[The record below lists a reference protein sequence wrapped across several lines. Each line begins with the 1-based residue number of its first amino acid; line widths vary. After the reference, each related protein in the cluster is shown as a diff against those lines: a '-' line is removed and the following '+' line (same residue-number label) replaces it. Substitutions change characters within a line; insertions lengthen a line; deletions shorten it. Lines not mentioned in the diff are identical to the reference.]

1 MPNNPSYIKCGI
13 NPKPIHYDGLLA
25 NKQNI
30 GFLEFHTENLFA
42 KGLNYELVK
51 KLRAD
56 FDFSLHSIGLS
67 LGSAD
72 GLDMNHLEKIAQE
85 IEVFDPFLVS
95 EHLSFSGI
103 DNLFTPDLLPL
114 PLNDESLGV
123 FERNIDAFQ
132 NRIKCQILIENP
144 SQYIALKG
152 ETYLLGDF
160 MNKLCAKTGC
170 GILLDVNNL
179 EVCRNNIGA
188 APFEIIDEIS
198 KNHVK
203 EIHLA
208 GYKLQK
214 SATGK
219 TVFLDSHSDRVFENV
234 WPLYEKAIE
243 KFGDVPSLLE
253 WDTEVPNLEVLL
265 QETGKAN
272 QIKQKVFINE

>member
-1 MPNNPSYIKCGI
+1 MPNNPLYKKCGI

-42 KGLNYELVK
+42 KGYNYKIVK

-72 GLDMNHLEKIAQE
+72 GLDLNHLEKIAHE
-85 IEVFDPFLVS
+85 IEVFEPILIS

-123 FERNIDAFQ
+123 FEKNIDVFQ
-132 NRIKCQILIENP
+132 NRIKRQILIENP
-144 SQYIALKG
+144 SQYIALKN
-152 ETYLLGDF
+152 ETYLLGEF
-160 MNKLCAKTGC
+160 MNKLCTKTGC

-179 EVCRNNIGA
+179 EVCRNNIGTQT
-188 APFEIIDEIS
+188 FEIIDEIS

-214 SATGK
+214 SKNGK
-219 TVFLDSHSDRVFENV
+219 NIFLDSHSDKVFENV
-234 WPLYEKAIE
+234 WALYEKAIE
-243 KFGDVPSLLE
+243 KFGDIRSLIE
-253 WDTEVPNLEVLL
+253 WDNDVPNLEILL
-265 QETGKAN
+265 QEAGKAN
-272 QIKQKVFINE
+272 QIKQKVLIHA